1 MWLFKM
7 RTYPQKPNRHLHV
20 RYIPVCNHPIP
31 NNNVTKSCFNWTAM
45 PMLTLKPKQRRADND
60 CIVGNLGGTVC
71 VSLTV
76 TFDSTLGWTVAS
88 SIHRKNDI
96 AVRYPSTVTKT
107 MLLCLQVSALL
118 VKVAGTGSRLNA
130 TPAKVA
136 MANWNITK
144 DPWQRSKQESSQLH
158 VFSTCVAGR
167 FFLWRV
173 SQQLLS

>member
-7 RTYPQKPNRHLHV
+7 RTYPQKPNRRLHV

-31 NNNVTKSCFNWTAM
+31 NNNVTKWCFNWTAM
-45 PMLTLKPKQRRADND
+45 PMLTQPKQRRADND

-71 VSLTV
+71 RSRLPLIRPLVGPLH
-76 TFDSTLGWTVAS
+76 L
-88 SIHRKNDI
+88 

-144 DPWQRSKQESSQLH
+144 DPWQRSKQESSHLH
-158 VFSTCVAGR
+158 VFSTCVVGW